1 MTASPAAHRPRCDRC
16 GSEGARLRFD
26 VDGDSRPMALCT
38 RCARAFR
45 RYAAKWL
52 RREESKRDR
61 ALWLAD
67 APELTAEDRAQ
78 IAAAFDPTQGA
89 LPIEAERFAP
99 LQLEIEF
106 ARRAARF
113 LFRALYRDPLS

>member
-1 MTASPAAHRPRCDRC
+1 MTASPRAYRPRCDRC
-16 GSEGARLRFD
+16 ESAGARFRPD
-26 VDGDSRPMALCT
+26 VARVYPMVVCA

-52 RREESKRDR
+52 RREESKRAR
-61 ALWLAD
+61 ALWLTD